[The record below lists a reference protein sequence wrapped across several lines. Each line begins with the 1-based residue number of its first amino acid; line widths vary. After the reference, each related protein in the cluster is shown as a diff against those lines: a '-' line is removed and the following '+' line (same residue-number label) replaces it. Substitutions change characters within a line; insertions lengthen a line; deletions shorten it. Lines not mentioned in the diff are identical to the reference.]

1 MSLNTPTGT
10 KLRESGIPAWIFT
23 ANDDGTLSG
32 GEVALAKIVRVL
44 SAEFDALDGTDQE
57 AVATALGKV
66 AQETLS
72 AEQWAKKHLGL

>member
-1 MSLNTPTGT
+1 MPLDTPTGNM
-10 KLRESGIPAWIFT
+10 LRESGLPKWIFT
-23 ANDDGTLSG
+23 ADDDGTLSG
-32 GEVALAKIVRVL
+32 GEAALAKIVRVL
-44 SAEFDALDGTDQE
+44 TAEFDALDGPEQE